1 MGRTYEDM
9 VSGDHLDPTSASE
22 DPLVGKL
29 LDRYRILG
37 LIARGG
43 MGRVYRAHQENLERV
58 VALKTL
64 DAQAG
69 GDEDEF
75 RQRFSLEASLCAK
88 LSHPNTVRIF
98 DYGTTD
104 EGVCY
109 IAMEFL
115 EGRSLHQVIKEE
127 APFEPLRAI
136 RLVKQICGSLAEAH
150 DQQIV
155 HRDLKP
161 GNIILTCHGEEG
173 EFPKV
178 LDFGLVK
185 ALNQETEVT
194 QAGALLGSPMYM
206 SPEQVQNEP
215 VDPRT
220 DVYSLGVILFIM
232 LTGEPPFGRSNAMTM
247 LMSHLTA
254 EVPRFAEVAPD
265 VTLPDCLEWVVRV
278 CMRKAKEDRF
288 ASMRELARALKACE
302 MELSGEVEEP
312 LQLELDDGY
321 VVLPEW
327 MDDPSVTG
335 MLVSSAAFGPARP
348 SGSALGPSEPPTL
361 VEAGS
366 PPGTSQAT
374 PIPGEPGSGPQRRPA
389 SPLVVVLL
397 VFLGI
402 LVVGGMVSVSTMLAV
417 RSASGPDRD
426 VPEPED
432 VVPMVVEPE
441 APVVPALREVLVRTV
456 PEGAQVEREGV
467 FLGDAPVTV
476 RVKEGTLVTLRV
488 SAVGYQPREITVD
501 GGQPEVPVSLRE
513 TPEPASRPAPV
524 VTPPPEPAD
533 EAESTATEKP
543 AGTWGSSTEVRDPWA
558 DP

>member
-9 VSGDHLDPTSASE
+9 VSGDHLDPASASE

-232 LTGEPPFGRSNAMTM
+232 LTGEPPFGR
-247 LMSHLTA
+247 
-254 EVPRFAEVAPD
+254 
-265 VTLPDCLEWVVRV
+265 
-278 CMRKAKEDRF
+278 
-288 ASMRELARALKACE
+288 
-302 MELSGEVEEP
+302 
-312 LQLELDDGY
+312 
-321 VVLPEW
+321 
-327 MDDPSVTG
+327 
-335 MLVSSAAFGPARP
+335 
-348 SGSALGPSEPPTL
+348 
-361 VEAGS
+361 
-366 PPGTSQAT
+366 
-374 PIPGEPGSGPQRRPA
+374 
-389 SPLVVVLL
+389 
-397 VFLGI
+397 
-402 LVVGGMVSVSTMLAV
+402 
-417 RSASGPDRD
+417 
-426 VPEPED
+426 
-432 VVPMVVEPE
+432 
-441 APVVPALREVLVRTV
+441 
-456 PEGAQVEREGV
+456 
-467 FLGDAPVTV
+467 
-476 RVKEGTLVTLRV
+476 
-488 SAVGYQPREITVD
+488 
-501 GGQPEVPVSLRE
+501 
-513 TPEPASRPAPV
+513 
-524 VTPPPEPAD
+524 
-533 EAESTATEKP
+533 
-543 AGTWGSSTEVRDPWA
+543 
-558 DP
+558 

>member
-1 MGRTYEDM
+1 MGEYSEDK
-9 VSGDHLDPTSASE
+9 VSGDRVDPASGPD
-22 DPLVGKL
+22 DPLVGQL

-43 MGRVYRAHQENLERV
+43 MGRVYRATQENLERV

-69 GDEDEF
+69 SDEEEF

-104 EGVCY
+104 RGVCY
-109 IAMEFL
+109 IAMEYL

-127 APFEPLRAI
+127 APFDPLRAI

-161 GNIILTCHGEEG
+161 GNVILTRHGEEG

-194 QAGALLGSPMYM
+194 RTGSLLGSPMYM

-215 VDPRT
+215 VDRRS
-220 DVYSLGVILFIM
+220 DIYSLGVILYIM
-232 LTGEPPFGRSNAMTM
+232 LTGEPPFGRSNAVSM
-247 LMSHLTA
+247 LMSHVAA
-254 EVPRFAEVAPD
+254 EVPRFADVAPH
-265 VTLPDCLEWVVRV
+265 VQVPTSLEWVVRV
-278 CMRKAKEDRF
+278 CMAKAKEDRF

-302 MELSGEVEEP
+302 MEICGEVDLP
-312 LQLELDDGY
+312 VALEIEDGM
-321 VVLPEW
+321 VILPEW

-335 MLVSSAAFGPARP
+335 LLPT
-348 SGSALGPSEPPTL
+348 SALAAVLSPPTPTPTSIPPETTL
-361 VEAGS
+361 ATAVTPPPSAVPEAVE
-366 PPGTSQAT
+366 
-374 PIPGEPGSGPQRRPA
+374 PIPGSWQRSRAIVAFLVLCALVLGAVAVALLNGRGGPEPLAVEEVAPPVGEPGPA
-389 SPLVVVLL
+389 APA
-397 VFLGI
+397 
-402 LVVGGMVSVSTMLAV
+402 ML
-417 RSASGPDRD
+417 
-426 VPEPED
+426 
-432 VVPMVVEPE
+432 
-441 APVVPALREVLVRTV
+441 PVVVRTV
-456 PEGAQVEREGV
+456 PEGAQVERDGV
-467 FLGDAPVTV
+467 FLGEAPVTV
-476 RVKEGTLVTLRV
+476 RVEEGTLVTLRV
-488 SAVGYQPREITVD
+488 SAIGYEAREITVD
-501 GGQPEVPVSLRE
+501 GSQLELPVTLQKIAK
-513 TPEPASRPAPV
+513 PVSRPAPV
-524 VTPPPEPAD
+524 AGPPPEPGPPTGG
-533 EAESTATEKP
+533 EP
-543 AGTWGSSTEVRDPWA
+543 AGTTKEWGSGSEIRDPWA